1 MRALERSKEF
11 ITRPVRNL
19 LLVEDDENQRASI
32 TALLDEEDVKIF
44 GVGTATAALEALT
57 GGRFDCAIIDL
68 GLPDIGG
75 SELIERI
82 RATQEG
88 EELPIIVYTGR
99 ELTAPEEQQLKH
111 SASTIIL
118 KDTRSSER
126 LLDETALFLHRAIAS
141 VPPDEQIR
149 VERKDVESLQGCR
162 VILVDDDLRNIFSL
176 TSALEQHGLE
186 VLFAEN
192 GQDGIALLQTN
203 PNIDAMLIDI
213 MMPGMDG
220 YETMRAIRAQSAFRS
235 LPLIAVTAKA
245 MKGDREKCLD
255 AGASDYVSKP
265 IDMDQLLAVLRVQLA
280 RRGEVVDSAAPVSGA
295 QGLERQ
301 TQ

>member
-1 MRALERSKEF
+1 
-11 ITRPVRNL
+11 
-19 LLVEDDENQRASI
+19 VEDDENQRASI

-149 VERKDVESLQGCR
+149 VEWKDVESLQGCR

-192 GQDGIALLQTN
+192 GQD
-203 PNIDAMLIDI
+203 
-213 MMPGMDG
+213 
-220 YETMRAIRAQSAFRS
+220 
-235 LPLIAVTAKA
+235 
-245 MKGDREKCLD
+245 
-255 AGASDYVSKP
+255 
-265 IDMDQLLAVLRVQLA
+265 
-280 RRGEVVDSAAPVSGA
+280 
-295 QGLERQ
+295 
-301 TQ
+301 